1 MQNTPL
7 VLKPGKL
14 KSGELSRAHSPQD
27 LRKPILSQTPDP
39 KHIVWL
45 TQEQLAVSG
54 H

>member
-1 MQNTPL
+1 MQNTLL

-14 KSGELSRAHSPQD
+14 KSGELSKIYVITVPT
-27 LRKPILSQTPDP
+27 LSQTPGP
-39 KHIVWL
+39 KPVVWL